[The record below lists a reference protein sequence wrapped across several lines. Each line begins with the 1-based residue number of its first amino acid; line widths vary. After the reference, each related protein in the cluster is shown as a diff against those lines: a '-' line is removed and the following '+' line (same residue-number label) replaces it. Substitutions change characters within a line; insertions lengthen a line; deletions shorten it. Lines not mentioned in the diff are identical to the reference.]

1 MTYHG
6 GKWRLADWIIFHFPP
21 HRLYVEP
28 FGGAASVLM
37 KKPRSLGEVYNDLDD
52 EIVNVMRVLQ
62 DATLRQQLAEVLSFT
77 PYARAEFKRAKEP
90 TAQAVER
97 ARRTLIRA
105 QMGFGSAGATKT
117 SAGFKLDVKHHAG
130 SHQRAWAQLPH
141 RLQDFGLRLQG
152 VLLENRS
159 ALQVLRDH
167 DTPETL
173 FYVDPPYLHET
184 RCLSGAVYRYE
195 MSAADHTELLDAL
208 CSLKGSVVL
217 SGYPHSLYDK
227 ALHGWRRVE
236 RQAQISAHKGSG
248 TRTEVLWLSPNI
260 ALSALEQ
267 PLARS
272 QALPTWGAG

>member
-1 MTYHG
+1 MFCIALHRPVSDGLAQRCLLLGTAVRFRDLCEIEPNRPNRPIMTYHG

-37 KKPRSLGEVYNDLDD
+37 KKPRS
-52 EIVNVMRVLQ
+52 
-62 DATLRQQLAEVLSFT
+62 LAEVLSFT

-227 ALHGWRRVE
+227 A
-236 RQAQISAHKGSG
+236 
-248 TRTEVLWLSPNI
+248 
-260 ALSALEQ
+260 
-267 PLARS
+267 
-272 QALPTWGAG
+272 